1 VGLLLNVE
9 KGNMLEALKEEIRIA
24 EGKLREL
31 RGYL

>member
-1 VGLLLNVE
+1 LNVE